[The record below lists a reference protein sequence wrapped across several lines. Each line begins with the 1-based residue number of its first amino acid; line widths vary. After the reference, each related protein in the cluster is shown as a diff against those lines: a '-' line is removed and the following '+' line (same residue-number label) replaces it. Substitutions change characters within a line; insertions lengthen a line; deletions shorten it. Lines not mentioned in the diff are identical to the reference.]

1 MVKLIKRFVA
11 EEEGLELLE
20 YAILAAVLA
29 LALITVYG
37 ALGNSVSTALT
48 NAAQALDDVSS
59 PSSSN

>member
-1 MVKLIKRFVA
+1 VVKLIKRFVA